1 MVVPRGKMAG
11 SKQDDASRA
20 RDALFAGIA
29 HDLRNPLNTFAM
41 STGLL
46 KDDLEGGEV
55 DATRALSLVKR
66 MERAAQRMQVLI
78 DDLIVA
84 SRIES
89 DPAEANITKKSED
102 VGELVREAVAAA
114 TPIVKDRGANITEGE
129 VDADLVAAVDRTR
142 LVQALVKGAAFV
154 LRTTGEHGTI
164 TVGAKKSGS
173 GIELLVRGVNPGGA
187 PASAPGREEGRGGL
201 ALMIAR
207 AHVVAHGGELAIRYD
222 DGTRLLIT
230 LP

>member
-1 MVVPRGKMAG
+1 MAG
-11 SKQDDASRA
+11 PKQDDATRA

-55 DATRALSLVKR
+55 DPARALSLVKR

-78 DDLIVA
+78 DDLVVA

-89 DPAEANITKKSED
+89 DPAQANVTKKSED
-102 VGELVREAVAAA
+102 VAEMVREAVTAA
-114 TPIVKDRGANITEGE
+114 TPIVKDRGAEIVEGT
-129 VDADLVAAVDRTR
+129 VDEGLVASVDRSR

-154 LRTTGEHGTI
+154 LRTTGEHGHI
-164 TVGAKKSGS
+164 SIGAKKSGA
-173 GIELLVRGVNPGGA
+173 GVELVLRGVNPGGA

-201 ALMIAR
+201 ALLIAR
-207 AHVVAHGGELAIRYD
+207 AHVAAHGGDLDVRYD
-222 DGTRLLIT
+222 DGTKVTIRL
-230 LP
+230 P

>member
-1 MVVPRGKMAG
+1 MAG
-11 SKQDDASRA
+11 PKEDEATRA

-55 DATRALSLVKR
+55 DAARALSLVKR

-78 DDLIVA
+78 DDLVIA

-89 DPAEANITKKSED
+89 DPAQALVTKTSED
-102 VGELVREAVAAA
+102 IADVVREAVAVA
-114 TPIVKDRGANITEGE
+114 TPIVKDRGAEVVAGE
-129 VDADLVAAVDRTR
+129 VEPSLVASVERGR
-142 LVQALVKGAAFV
+142 LVQALVKAAAFV
-154 LRTTGEHGTI
+154 LRTTGEHGRI
-164 TVGAKKSGS
+164 TVSATKAGAAGV
-173 GIELLVRGVNPGGA
+173 ELLVRGVNPGGA
-187 PASAPGREEGRGGL
+187 PASAPGKEEGRGGL
-201 ALMIAR
+201 ALLIAK
-207 AHVVAHGGELAIRYD
+207 AHVTAHGGDLDVRYD
-222 DGTRLLIT
+222 DGTRLTIT